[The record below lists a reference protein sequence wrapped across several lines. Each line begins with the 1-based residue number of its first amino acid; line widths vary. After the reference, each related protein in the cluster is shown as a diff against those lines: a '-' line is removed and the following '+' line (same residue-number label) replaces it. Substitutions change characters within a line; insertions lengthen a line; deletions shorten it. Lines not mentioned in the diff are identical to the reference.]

1 MIVYPNA
8 KINLGL
14 RILRKRSDGFHMI
27 ETILYPVGWCDI
39 LEILPSVTSRE
50 IWFRMSGFSLP
61 GRTRDNLVYKAA
73 YLMQQR
79 YDLPGIKIHL
89 HKQIP
94 AGAGLGGGSS
104 DAAFTL
110 KAIQQLFSLPVS
122 FRELHLL
129 AAQLGSDCAFFL
141 DNKPALASGK
151 GEILSPVPLDL
162 HGTYILIIFPGFT
175 SDTSRMYQKS
185 DISSGGLSL
194 IDAWVH
200 PHHDWKKYLINCF
213 EEPLSRDFPVIR
225 HLLKKLYA
233 GGAWF
238 ASVSGSGSS
247 VYGLFDDPPPDITL
261 PGNYL
266 TWSEQL

>member
-14 RILRKRSDGFHMI
+14 RILRKRADGFHEI

-39 LEILPSVTSRE
+39 LEILPSETSRE
-50 IWFRMSGFSLP
+50 IWFRTSGLP
-61 GRTRDNLVYKAA
+61 LSGRSKDNLVYKAA
-73 YLMQQR
+73 FLMQKR
-79 YDLPGIKIHL
+79 YGLPGMKIYL

-110 KAIQQLFSLPVS
+110 KAIQRLFSLPVS
-122 FRELHLL
+122 SRELHLL
-129 AAQLGSDCAFFL
+129 ASRLGSDCAFFL

-151 GEILSPVPLDL
+151 GDLLSPVPLDL
-162 HGTYILIIFPGFT
+162 HGTYILIIFPGFA
-175 SDTSRMYQKS
+175 SDTGRMYQNAR
-185 DISSGGLSL
+185 ISSAGLSL
-194 IDAWVH
+194 KEAMVR
-200 PHHDWKKYLINCF
+200 PSHDWKKLLINYF
-213 EEPLSRDFPVIR
+213 EEPLSRDFPVTQ

-247 VYGLFDDPPPDITL
+247 VYGLFDSPPPEIPLTR
-261 PGNYL
+261 NYL